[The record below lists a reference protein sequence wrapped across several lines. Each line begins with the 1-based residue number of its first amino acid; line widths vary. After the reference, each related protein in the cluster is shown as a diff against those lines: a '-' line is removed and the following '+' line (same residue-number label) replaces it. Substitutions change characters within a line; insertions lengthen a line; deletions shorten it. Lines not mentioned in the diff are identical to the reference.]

1 MNKKCYFIYIRFVQH
16 AQIRKGNIMKKVDP
30 LQKCVIVNKIQ
41 QLINKDDFRAG
52 EKMTIVIETKRT
64 GELKSLKVKKGE

>member
-1 MNKKCYFIYIRFVQH
+1 MHKNGKE
-16 AQIRKGNIMKKVDP
+16 NIMKKVDP

-52 EKMTIVIETKRT
+52 EKVTIVIETKRT
-64 GELKSLKVKKGE
+64 GELKSLTVTKGE

>member
-1 MNKKCYFIYIRFVQH
+1 MHN
-16 AQIRKGNIMKKVDP
+16 RKENIMKKVNP

-52 EKMTIVIETKRT
+52 EKVTIVIETKKT
-64 GELKSLKVKKGE
+64 GELKSIALTKGE